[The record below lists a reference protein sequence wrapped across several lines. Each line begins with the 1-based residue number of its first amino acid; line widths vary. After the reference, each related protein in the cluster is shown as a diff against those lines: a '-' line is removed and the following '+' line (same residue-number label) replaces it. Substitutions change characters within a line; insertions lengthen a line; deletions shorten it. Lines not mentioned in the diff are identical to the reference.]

1 MPNDTFK
8 IIELRGTSP
17 KSWEEAAQTAVAT
30 AGATLQGLEYAE
42 VTKMDVSIEDG
53 KIKEYRTM
61 IRLSFKI
68 LR

>member
-1 MPNDTFK
+1 MSNETFK
-8 IIELRGTSP
+8 IIELRGTST
-17 KSWEEAAQTAVAT
+17 KSWEDAAQTAVAT

-42 VTKMDVSIEDG
+42 VTKLDVSIADG
-53 KIKEYRTM
+53 QIKEYRAM